1 MITFRLVDGDT
12 VTKGTMRVFEHS
24 STVAFGFWYHKV
36 GIQVTVELACSQ
48 RVISDVI
55 HRKSLSSKL
64 PLFVSIFVGH
74 PFFIATFIGV
84 HLLRSS
90 RGHLSNG
97 MWRSTT
103 WTLKWR
109 ANRCD
114 INRLSS
120 SQGLCTYPPLL
131 GQKNCSSVMESS
143 SYPRGF
149 IAFPGH
155 SVTRGLWPLQQPFRE
170 GDESSVFLVKLEEVF
185 VSLK

>member
-24 STVAFGFWYHKV
+24 SAVAFGFWYHKV
-36 GIQVTVELACSQ
+36 GVQVTVELACSQ

-74 PFFIATFIGV
+74 PFLIATFIGV

-103 WTLKWR
+103 CTLKWR
-109 ANRCD
+109 AK
-114 INRLSS
+114 
-120 SQGLCTYPPLL
+120 PLL
-131 GQKNCSSVMESS
+131 GQKNCSSVMDSS

-155 SVTRGLWPLQQPFRE
+155 SVTRGLWPPQQPFRE
-170 GDESSVFLVKLEEVF
+170 GDESSVFLVELEEVF